1 MKEEKDII
9 STALY
14 QAEVGKMVLDYVG
27 RLHPTIIQDAMERRA
42 VRILEDLGCTVR
54 PGQMGL
60 FEWGRL
66 PERVLAAGTDCYGF
80 IDRILEEKKVFLTPG
95 GIFGS
100 EGERYVRVSLC
111 ADEATLQEAWAR
123 LFK

>member
-42 VRILEDLGCTVR
+42 VRTLEAIRAVLEDGTR
-54 PGQMGL
+54 GG
-60 FEWGRL
+60 
-66 PERVLAAGTDCYGF
+66 PECLEQVGALIALYHQELNVK
-80 IDRILEEKKVFLTPG
+80 IDRRSELE
-95 GIFGS
+95 
-100 EGERYVRVSLC
+100 
-111 ADEATLQEAWAR
+111 
-123 LFK
+123 

>member
-42 VRILEDLGCTVR
+42 
-54 PGQMGL
+54 
-60 FEWGRL
+60 FW
-66 PERVLAAGTDCYGF
+66 
-80 IDRILEEKKVFLTPG
+80 EKYMTG
-95 GIFGS
+95 
-100 EGERYVRVSLC
+100 
-111 ADEATLQEAWAR
+111 
-123 LFK
+123 